1 MADWIREGT
10 AHRTRVRIDPVRHL
24 LVDDGHGRG
33 GWALWC
39 SSGKGRP
46 DSNPHSNKF
55 CRECLTLANEA
66 IEDDTLSP
74 SDVSGWPVKEPEARA

>member
-1 MADWIREGT
+1 MSDWICEGM
-10 AHRTRVRIDPVRHL
+10 AARSPLRIDPVRHL

-46 DSNPHSNKF
+46 DNNPHSKKF
-55 CRECLTLANEA
+55 CRECVTLANEA
-66 IEDDTLSP
+66 IDEEMLDP
-74 SDVSGWPVKEPEARA
+74 SDVSGWPVKS